1 MDNFNTVEINISL
14 GKMCDF
20 EILKKKKKK
29 KEYSWNCMKNCKK
42 KKKKRL
48 DIIQSSP
55 TSDLYRKIKNLWV
68 AHV

>member
-1 MDNFNTVEINISL
+1 M
-14 GKMCDF
+14 
-20 EILKKKKKK
+20 KKCKK
-29 KEYSWNCMKNCKK
+29 KK

>member
-1 MDNFNTVEINISL
+1 MDNFNIVEINVSP

-20 EILKKKKKK
+20 EILKKKK

-42 KKKKRL
+42 KKKRL

-55 TSDLYRKIKNLWV
+55 LLIYIGRLKTSG
-68 AHV
+68 

>member
-1 MDNFNTVEINISL
+1 MDNFNIVEINISL

-20 EILKKKKKK
+20 EILKKKKKGILLELYEK
-29 KEYSWNCMKNCKK
+29 LLKK
-42 KKKKRL
+42 KKL

>member
-1 MDNFNTVEINISL
+1 
-14 GKMCDF
+14 MCDF
-20 EILKKKKKK
+20 EILKKKKK
-29 KEYSWNCMKNCKK
+29 KEYSWNCMKNCKKK

>member
-29 KEYSWNCMKNCKK
+29 
-42 KKKKRL
+42 
-48 DIIQSSP
+48 
-55 TSDLYRKIKNLWV
+55 RKTIGKV
-68 AHV
+68 